1 MPADPVE
8 FGETVFLNVPYD
20 EEYRPLLQSLIFTLL
35 DCGLTPCLASG
46 HADSGSLRLEKI
58 RDLIR
63 SSRFSIHDISRMEP
77 LQPGDLPR
85 FNMPFELGLDLGCR
99 FFGNPPLTTKQC
111 LILESE
117 RDRYRRALSDI
128 SGNDIRAH
136 NNAPNSLAGEV
147 RNWILLTTGR
157 KLPSGSRIWL
167 RYSQFTSFLQ
177 LSLAEAG
184 FTQAEIKSLEVAE
197 LIQLAG
203 EWIRKNPLPAE
214 AATAQD

>member
-1 MPADPVE
+1 MPSTPVG

-20 EEYRPLLQSLIFTLL
+20 EEYRPLLQALIFTLL
-35 DCGLTPCLASG
+35 ECGLTPCLASG
-46 HADSGSLRLEKI
+46 QADSGSLRLEKI
-58 RDLIR
+58 RALIR

-99 FFGNPPLTTKQC
+99 YFGEPPLTTKQC

-136 NNAPNSLAGEV
+136 ENKPNTLVGEV
-147 RNWILLTTGR
+147 RNWILLTMGR
-157 KLPSGSRIWL
+157 RLPSGSRIWL
-167 RYSQFTSFLQ
+167 RYNQFTGFLQ
-177 LSLAEAG
+177 FSLAETG
-184 FTQAEIKSLEVAE
+184 FTQAEIQSLEIAE

-203 EWIRKNPLPAE
+203 DWILKNPLPAD
-214 AATAQD
+214 APTAG